1 MPNDSEFELHLHR
14 NPRNDD
20 YLGLGTGLYDEQA
33 ANHKF
38 LVRIGDFNTT
48 AIWKDYLTHK
58 NSLII
63 FAVRNNDQDISLEL
77 RNNFDKF
84 KDWNSTTEYSL
95 TDENNCVY
103 LSSLGVSNDKIYAKV
118 LNICQNPKRFSLNS
132 TEIIEEV
139 LINEK
144 SLLRITQDVEI
155 EGEIAFDVNSNSG
168 DSVIRYPREYED
180 GMVSPFTFTGYE
192 IRHTCAAYH
201 QIPRKALKTAYLKNN
216 HIRIDDASNYEDA
229 PTVLLYL
236 MMLILTSTALICIL
250 LIIIRRRKL

>member
-1 MPNDSEFELHLHR
+1 MNGSTFELKFQLHAGLDEEIFLKFERPPQETDWFYTFNSADIRLRKPFPYDQFVAGENYYPIVGGLFIKNSEEFLEFFPKFPLGAVMPSDNAFELHLHR

-20 YLGLGTGLYDEQA
+20 YLGLGTGLNDAEA
-33 ANHKF
+33 ANHEF

-103 LSSLGVSNDKIYAKV
+103 LSSLGVSNDKMHAKV
-118 LNICQNPKRFSLNS
+118 LNICQNPKKFSLNS
-132 TEIIEEV
+132 TAIIEQV

-144 SLLRITQDVEI
+144 SLLRITQDIEI
-155 EGEIAFDVNSNSG
+155 EGEIA
-168 DSVIRYPREYED
+168 
-180 GMVSPFTFTGYE
+180 
-192 IRHTCAAYH
+192 
-201 QIPRKALKTAYLKNN
+201 
-216 HIRIDDASNYEDA
+216 
-229 PTVLLYL
+229 
-236 MMLILTSTALICIL
+236 LT
-250 LIIIRRRKL
+250 